1 MRHFFC
7 MLSLLLAACGGAPPP
22 PPAELRLEQ
31 LRGQWVV
38 INYWA
43 EWCKPCLAEI
53 PELNELD
60 QHYADVTVL
69 GVNYDGESG
78 EALAAQVEKLGVEFH
93 TLARDPA
100 AELGVARPAVLPT
113 TYILDPEGIVRH
125 TLIGPQ
131 TLESLAE
138 ALGR

>member
-1 MRHFFC
+1 MRTA
-7 MLSLLLAACGGAPPP
+7 LAIALLLLYACSEPGGSEP
-22 PPAELRLEQ
+22 LGLHQ

-43 EWCKPCLAEI
+43 EWCKPCIAEI